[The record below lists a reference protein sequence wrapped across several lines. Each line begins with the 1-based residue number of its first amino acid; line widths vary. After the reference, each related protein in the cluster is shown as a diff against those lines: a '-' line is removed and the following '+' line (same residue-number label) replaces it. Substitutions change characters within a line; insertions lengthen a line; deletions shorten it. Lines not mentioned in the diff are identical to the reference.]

1 MNRRTTLKGILALS
15 VAGVSSFSAYKWI
28 SLNKEV
34 NIAELQSYKTLIDE
48 LAETI
53 IPSTNTPGAKEAGV
67 SGYIVNILTNCTGKR
82 EQNKFLN
89 GLQDLEAYTNDSF
102 DKSFVQCN
110 ANERTNIL
118 KHFEEKGTYSFQ
130 ILNKIN
136 NKFLGQ
142 SFFSKLK
149 SLTVEGYC
157 LSELGATKGLVYD
170 YIPQTFEAC
179 IPLKNNQKSW
189 ATK

>member
-1 MNRRTTLKGILALS
+1 MNRRTTLKSILALS
-15 VAGVSSFSAYKWI
+15 AAGISSFSAYKWI

-34 NIAELQSYKTLIDE
+34 NVNELLSYQSLIAE

-53 IPSTNTPGAKEAGV
+53 IPATDTPGAKEAGV
-67 SGYIVNILTNCTGKR
+67 SGYIINVLTNCTGKR
-82 EQNKFLN
+82 EQNKFVS
-89 GLQDLEAYTNDSF
+89 GLHDLEAYTIDSF
-102 DKSFVQCN
+102 DKSFMKCN
-110 ANERTNIL
+110 AVERNIVL
-118 KHFEEKGTYSFQ
+118 KHFEEKGIYSLQ

-142 SFFSKLK
+142 TFFSKLK

-157 LSELGATKGLVYD
+157 LSELGATKGLAYD
-170 YIPQTFEAC
+170 YVPQTFEAC
-179 IPLKNNQKSW
+179 IPLENNQKSW

>member
-1 MNRRTTLKGILALS
+1 MNRRTTLKSILALS
-15 VAGVSSFSAYKWI
+15 VAGISSFSAYKWV

-34 NIAELQSYKTLIDE
+34 DIAELQSYKSLIAE

-53 IPSTNTPGAKEAGV
+53 IPATDTPGAKEAGV
-67 SGYIVNILTNCTGKR
+67 GSYIMNILTNCTGKR

-89 GLQDLEAYTNDSF
+89 GLQDLEAYASDSF
-102 DKSFVQCN
+102 GRSFAQCN
-110 ANERTNIL
+110 INEKTTIL
-118 KHFEEKGTYSFQ
+118 KHFEEKGSYSFQ

-149 SLTVEGYC
+149 NLTVEGYC

-179 IPLKNNQKSW
+179 ISLKTNQKSW